1 MPLVYLAQCLVHNR
15 CLLMAAHLIT
25 EAIEIIEARWSLRI
39 SVQGLDVTLTGA
51 DLQSEQFD
59 FLLWAQF

>member
-1 MPLVYLAQCLVHNR
+1 
-15 CLLMAAHLIT
+15 MAAHLIT